1 MNRGACALTVATLL
15 LAACGGGGGGSSGG
29 GTTGASTQQT
39 GLVLS
44 PTTKA
49 EASTLIAQSGTGGG
63 VTKVT
68 RSSNGGASVSFSG
81 TTQAWAITATSFG
94 GVEVTE
100 SADRRTVVITSPGT
114 TASSTG
120 TTSFEHTSY
129 GIWLESSAIGVLTGS
144 GNQVQQ
150 VSSFVIGDATAVGD
164 MPRGG
169 TATYRGNAVA
179 VELRNG
185 AAPRPLDGPL
195 TATVDFGSGRL
206 NATTDLK
213 GSIDGAAFGRVSMSG
228 LAISGN
234 QFNGSATSSQGHVG
248 SAKGGFAGPR
258 AAELGG
264 VFELEGPSTVHGAF
278 AGTSR

>member
-1 MNRGACALTVATLL
+1 MNRGACAVTVATLL

-49 EASTLIAQSGTGGG
+49 DASTVIAQGGTGDG
-63 VTKVT
+63 VTRVA
-68 RSSNGGASVSFSG
+68 RSSNGSSSVSFGG
-81 TTQAWAITATSFG
+81 TTQSWSAAATSVG
-94 GVEVTE
+94 SIELTE
-100 SADRRTVVITSPGT
+100 SADGGTVVITSPGT
-114 TASSTG
+114 TASSDG
-120 TTSFEHTSY
+120 TTSFEHTSF
-129 GIWLESSAIGVLTGS
+129 GIWLESSAIGVLIGS

-150 VSSFVIGDATAVGD
+150 VSSFVIGDATVVGD

-169 TATYRGNAVA
+169 TATYRGSAVA
-179 VELRNG
+179 VELRDG
-185 AAPRPLDGPL
+185 ATPRPLDGPL
-195 TATVDFGSGRL
+195 TAAVNFGSGRID
-206 NATTDLK
+206 ATTDLK
-213 GSIDGAAFGRVSMSG
+213 GSIDGAAFGRVSMAG

-234 QFNGSATSSQGHVG
+234 QFNGTATSSRGHVG